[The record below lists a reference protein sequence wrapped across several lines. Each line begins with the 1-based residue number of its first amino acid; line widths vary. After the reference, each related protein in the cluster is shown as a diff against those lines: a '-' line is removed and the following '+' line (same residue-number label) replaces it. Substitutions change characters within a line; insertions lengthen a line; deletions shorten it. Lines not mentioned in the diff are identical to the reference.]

1 MSAPKTVKTEA
12 EGAMVLADFFAR
24 KALEGIGEPT
34 DALHAI
40 RETLGPYITPLK
52 DEDVAIIGDG
62 EIAMP
67 IIRRGDAS

>member
-1 MSAPKTVKTEA
+1 MTNVDKEIEA
-12 EGAMVLADFFAR
+12 AMVLSDFFAR
-24 KALEGIGEPT
+24 KALEGVGEAT

-40 RETLGPYITPLK
+40 RETLKPWIKPLK

-67 IIRRGDAS
+67 VITREDES